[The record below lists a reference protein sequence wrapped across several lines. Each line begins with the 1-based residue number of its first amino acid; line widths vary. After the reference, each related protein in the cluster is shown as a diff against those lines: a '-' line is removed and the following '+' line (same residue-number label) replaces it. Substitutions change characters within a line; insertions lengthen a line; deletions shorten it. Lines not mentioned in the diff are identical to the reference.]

1 MKNIPS
7 DYPGLSLGICIL
19 ALFPFRCSPS
29 LSLLGTP
36 RSSCR
41 NVYAP
46 LRRTQDSPAEIIVVD
61 NASSDGTPELV
72 RSEFPCVTLIQ
83 NPENFGFAEAN
94 NIGLTRSRGQYICLV
109 NSDVNVLPDCMP
121 KLVAY
126 METNPSIGML
136 GPQMLGSDGKVGRS
150 SMRFPTIWNLFCRAI
165 ALDNLFPGQRWV
177 GAQMMADFQHDHTM
191 DVEVLNG
198 WFWMVR
204 REALNNVGLLD
215 ERFFIYGEDIDWC
228 RRFRTAGWRIV
239 LYADARSVHYG
250 GASSAAAPVRF
261 YIEMQRANFQYW
273 QKHHSNFSCFLYCG
287 VVLIHQVLRTIGY
300 SAAYL
305 GPRPADGLPRRGP
318 SRLWL
323 RAPHGL
329 QRARAFRGAR
339 PAGPTIHHR
348 RSFSPVAGALGLTDD
363 EADAAIASVLP
374 L

>member
-1 MKNIPS
+1 MHTSSVSVPLLSIVIVTWNAKKFVQECLRSLEENA
-7 DYPGLSLGICIL
+7 GL
-19 ALFPFRCSPS
+19 
-29 LSLLGTP
+29 
-36 RSSCR
+36 
-41 NVYAP
+41 
-46 LRRTQDSPAEIIVVD
+46 PAEIIVVD

-72 RSEFPCVTLIQ
+72 RSEFPGVTFIQ
-83 NPENFGFAEAN
+83 NPENFGFAKAN

-239 LYADARSVHYG
+239 FYADARSVHYG

-305 GPRPADGLPRRGP
+305 ANADARDREGHNIRR
-318 SRLWL
+318 SIATILWL
-323 RAPHGL
+323 IGPKTAIL
-329 QRARAFRGAR
+329 K
-339 PAGPTIHHR
+339 PAAH
-348 RSFSPVAGALGLTDD
+348 
-363 EADAAIASVLP
+363 
-374 L
+374 